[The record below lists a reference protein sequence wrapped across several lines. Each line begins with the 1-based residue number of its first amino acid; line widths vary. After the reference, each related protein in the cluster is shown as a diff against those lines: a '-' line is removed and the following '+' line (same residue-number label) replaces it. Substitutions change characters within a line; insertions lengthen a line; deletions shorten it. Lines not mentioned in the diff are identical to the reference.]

1 VRKKVS
7 IIGAGNVGATTAMLL
22 AHMNVADIMLVDI
35 VEGVPQGRAL
45 DIAESCPLYSSS
57 VSVTGSNGYE
67 DTAES
72 DVLVVTAG
80 FPRKPGMSRD
90 DLLKA
95 NAEIVGKVAEETV
108 KQSAHAVIIVVTNP
122 MDAMAQLVLRVSG
135 FPESRVV
142 GMGGV
147 LDSARFRRFVAWEM
161 GVSPGDVEA
170 LVMGGHGSGMVP
182 LPRFT
187 TVKGVPIT
195 SLLSPERVA
204 ALIER
209 TRKGGDEIV
218 SHLKT
223 GSAFYAPA
231 ASVCQMIKSI
241 ICDEKR
247 VLPCSAYLRGQYGF
261 EGVYAG
267 VPVVLASSGVERI
280 IELELEEAEKKDFGK
295 SVSSVSAL
303 VKQLGLTGS
312 QR

>member
-1 VRKKVS
+1 MRKKVS